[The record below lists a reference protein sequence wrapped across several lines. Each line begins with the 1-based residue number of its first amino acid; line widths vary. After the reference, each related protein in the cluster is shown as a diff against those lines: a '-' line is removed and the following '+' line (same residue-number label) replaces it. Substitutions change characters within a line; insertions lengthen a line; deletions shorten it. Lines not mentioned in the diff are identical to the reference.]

1 MNKTNKDYHQVGKLY
16 VNKILYNFVNN
27 ELLKKTE
34 IKPRLFWSGLDKSL
48 YFLRDKNERL
58 LQLRKRALYSSF

>member
-1 MNKTNKDYHQVGKLY
+1 MNNINKKYRQVGKLY
-16 VNKILYNFVNN
+16 VSKILYNFVNN

-48 YFLRDKNERL
+48 YFF
-58 LQLRKRALYSSF
+58 KR